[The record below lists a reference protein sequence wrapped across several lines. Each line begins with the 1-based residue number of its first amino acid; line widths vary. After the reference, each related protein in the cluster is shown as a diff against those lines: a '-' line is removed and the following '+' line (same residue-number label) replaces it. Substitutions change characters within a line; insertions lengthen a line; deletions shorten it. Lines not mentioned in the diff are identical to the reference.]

1 MIQAHKKDMYLKFL
15 EVTHANFL
23 SDGRVIPHI
32 GRYGGLIWNNF
43 GFMVFD
49 VQAEFPLSTG
59 EG

>member
-1 MIQAHKKDMYLKFL
+1 MQIYL
-15 EVTHANFL
+15 
-23 SDGRVIPHI
+23 DGRVILHI

-43 GFMVFD
+43 GFKVFD